1 MLGNRTCHLQSRN
14 QIESGIQENR
24 RLQRRLLLFAIGNRK
39 SKIENVVVPVVQRI
53 ERRFPKG
60 RTAFLQELADL
71 ISSTQTAVFKPVE
84 LLLCSSRI
92 ISNPHIFTPPGDT
105 TGDTKTQHPF
115 CHRTTMSARAND
127 FAKQFAAS
135 AWQRAR

>member
-1 MLGNRTCHLQSRN
+1 
-14 QIESGIQENR
+14 
-24 RLQRRLLLFAIGNRK
+24 LLKIGNLASGFSSFILLASAFR
-39 SKIENVVVPVVQRI
+39 SVPVVQRI
-53 ERRFPKG
+53 EQGFPKG